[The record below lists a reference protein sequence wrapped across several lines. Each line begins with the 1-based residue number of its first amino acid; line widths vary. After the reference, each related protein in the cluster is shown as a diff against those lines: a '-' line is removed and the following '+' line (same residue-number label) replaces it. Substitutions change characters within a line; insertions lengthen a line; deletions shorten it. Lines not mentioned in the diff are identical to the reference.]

1 MEYFLTGLG
10 NVLAFD
16 PLLCLTIGTLL
27 GVIVGALPGLGSVLG
42 ITLCLP
48 FTFTMNSM
56 TAIALLLG
64 VYAGSVYGGC
74 IAAVLINTPGTPAS
88 AATTFDG
95 FPMAKKGQSEKA
107 IGWATMA
114 STIGGIFSCFVLVF
128 AAPQL
133 AALAMRFGPMETC
146 ALILMGLTCISSVSG
161 GSQFKGVFSGIL
173 GLFLATVGQDP
184 MTGDTRFTFG
194 FFILSGG
201 MDLIA
206 VLVGTFALSEVF
218 FRIDVVGRENIKNI
232 IKCNGLTLPSW
243 AEWKVPGRIWLL
255 VKSSCIGSF
264 VGVLP
269 GTGSSA
275 AAFLSYGEAKRSSPR
290 RAAMGE
296 GEADGIIAPESANNA
311 VTGGA
316 MVPALALGIPGDAVT
331 AVMIA
336 TLIMHGVTPGVRL
349 MVDSPHI
356 VYGIFIS
363 LFIANLLLI
372 PFGWATAKGFSYM
385 LKLPESILLPVITM
399 LCLLGTYGVRNSVF
413 DLFTTVIMGMVGV
426 TLRYF
431 KVPLAPLVIGLVLGN
446 LFETSLRQSYFIK
459 HGNMFRVI
467 EHPIAVFLLIVSAIL
482 LFAPQ
487 IAKAWRTYQIR
498 KDPNYT
504 PLPSDDD

>member
-1 MEYFLTGLG
+1 MEHFLIGLHSI
-10 NVLAFD
+10 VAFD
-16 PLLCLTIGTLL
+16 PLLCLTIGTFL

-48 FTFTMNSM
+48 FTFTMDNM

-64 VYAGSVYGGC
+64 MYAGSVYGGC

-95 FPMAKKGQSEKA
+95 FPMAKNGQSEKA

-114 STIGGIFSCFVLVF
+114 SVIGGILSCFVLMC

-133 AALAMRFGPMETC
+133 AALAMRFGPVETC

-161 GSQFKGVFSGIL
+161 GSQFKGVFAGVM
-173 GLFLATVGQDP
+173 GLFLATIGQDP

-194 FFILSGG
+194 FFLLSGG

-206 VLVGTFALSEVF
+206 VLVGVFALSEVF

-232 IKCNGLTLPSW
+232 IKCTGLQLPSW
-243 AEWKVPGRIWLL
+243 AEWKLPGRLWLL
-255 VKSSCIGSF
+255 FKTSCIGSF
-264 VGVLP
+264 IGVLP

-290 RAAMGE
+290 RARMGE
-296 GEADGIIAPESANNA
+296 GEPDGIIAPESANNA

-316 MVPALALGIPGDAVT
+316 LVPALALGIPGDAVT

-336 TLIMHGVTPGVRL
+336 TLIMHGVTPGARL

-356 VYGIFIS
+356 VSGIFIA
-363 LFIANLLLI
+363 LLIANLLLI
-372 PFGWATAKGFSYM
+372 PFGWVTAKGFAYL
-385 LKLPESILLPVITM
+385 LKLPEAILLPVITM

-413 DLFTTVIMGMVGV
+413 DLFTTVIMGFIGV
-426 TLRYF
+426 ILRYF

-446 LFETSLRQSYFIK
+446 LFETSLRQSYIVK
-459 HGNMFRVI
+459 KGDIFRAI
-467 EHPIAVFLLIVSAIL
+467 EHPIAVFLLLVSFTL

-487 IAKAWRTYQIR
+487 IAKAWRSYQAR
-498 KDPNYT
+498 KNPDYT
-504 PLPSDDD
+504 PLPADES

>member
-1 MEYFLTGLG
+1 MEHFLTGL
-10 NVLAFD
+10 NSIFAVD
-16 PLLCLTIGTLL
+16 PIICLTIGTLV

-48 FTFTMNSM
+48 FTFTMSSI

-64 VYAGSVYGGC
+64 VYAGSIYGGC

-95 FPMAKKGQSEKA
+95 FPMALNGQSEKA

-114 STIGGIFSCFVLVF
+114 SVLGGIFSCFVLLL

-133 AALAMRFGPMETC
+133 AAIAVRFGPMETS

-161 GSQFKGVFSGIL
+161 GSQFKGILSGVL
-173 GLFLATVGQDP
+173 GLFLATIGQDP
-184 MTGDTRFTFG
+184 MTGDSRFTFG
-194 FFILSGG
+194 FFSLSGG

-218 FRIDVVGRENIKNI
+218 IRIDVVGRENIRNI
-232 IKCNGLTLPSW
+232 ISCNGLTLPTI
-243 AEWKVPGRIWLL
+243 AEWKAKGRIWLL
-255 VKSSCIGSF
+255 MKSSAIGSF
-264 VGVLP
+264 IGVLP

-290 RAAMGE
+290 KANMGK
-296 GEADGIIAPESANNA
+296 GEPDGIIAPESANNA

-331 AVMIA
+331 AVMLA
-336 TLIMHGVTPGVRL
+336 TLLIHGVTPGVRL

-356 VYGIFIS
+356 VYGIFIA

-372 PFGWATAKGFSYM
+372 PFGWVIAKGFAYL
-385 LKLPESILLPVITM
+385 LKLPESLLLPVITT

-413 DLFTTVIMGMVGV
+413 DLFTTATMGFVGV
-426 TLRYF
+426 ILRYF
-431 KVPLAPLVIGLVLGN
+431 KVPLAPLVIGLVLGS

-459 HGNMFRVI
+459 HGNMLRVV
-467 EHPIAVFLLIVSAIL
+467 EHPIAVFLLLVSLIL

-487 IAKAWRTYQIR
+487 ISKIWRNYQLS
-498 KDPNYT
+498 KNPDYV
-504 PLPSDDD
+504 PLPEDD